1 MIYFLTLFSTQK
13 HFLCYT
19 RILEFKFKKE
29 CNIMGKQKTLYSGIL
44 LPILTSAILGVLFLA
59 LILKIEIPKTLIKDD
74 FRTLEKKVTI
84 LTDNVKTEK
93 ESFRILLS
101 YFQKDAAVIP
111 NELFNLWLSE
121 SIKTFNLTKMAI
133 LDKNHEIIFTSD
145 KTVDFSSKI
154 ERNIIQRASL
164 QPTIALTSNNG
175 QLVLIGTSYITI
187 NEDEEAILIV
197 ERELFNDTYLANI
210 SSTMDCVLNILIDDI
225 YSKSTMKQV
234 AVVGTSLKNNAA
246 YNDIANS
253 VYINNKMYERQV
265 VIQGV
270 KYIALYF
277 RLMTDNPDDRIL
289 LFLGNPVGNI
299 NKVAMEILGTGMP
312 INVFML
318 ILIAICSIWGISHSV
333 MKRLKTAKTAFSKFN
348 DNSSSEIDLT
358 YRIPILIHDELGFI
372 FEETNKFVNS
382 QNLLLIEID
391 KAEAALK
398 EIGESLASNSV
409 QSASAVAQIV
419 SHIHDVKNSVTE
431 QHEALTKIN
440 RILKINSEGV
450 NNLDQLI
457 ENQSTGIVE
466 SSASIEEMIGNIN
479 SVSNSI
485 SKMAEEY
492 HQLINITKEGKKNQD
507 EVTLQVNNMAQQ
519 SLHLAEAND
528 VISQIANQTNLLA
541 MNAAIEASHA
551 GEAGKGFS
559 VVADEIRKLAEN
571 SAMQS
576 KAIKAELESI
586 TKIIQNVVKTSA
598 LSAQGVEQI
607 SEKVTST
614 ERLVHEINN
623 AMEEQKDASQ
633 QILIALRDMNDATS
647 QVQTTSKQMA
657 NNFKMMEDASENLDN
672 ATNIVKSRMDEMT
685 VGAGEIE
692 ISSQNVSDM
701 ASKTR
706 ENISTMEDLLNKFKL
721 N

>member
-1 MIYFLTLFSTQK
+1 M
-13 HFLCYT
+13 
-19 RILEFKFKKE
+19 E
-29 CNIMGKQKTLYSGIL
+29 KQKTLYSGIL
-44 LPILTSAILGVLFLA
+44 VPILTSAILGILLLA
-59 LILKIEIPKTLIKDD
+59 AILKVEIPKTLIKDD
-74 FRTLEKKVTI
+74 FKTLEKKVKI
-84 LTDNVKTEK
+84 LTDNVQTEK
-93 ESFRILLS
+93 ESFKTLLS
-101 YFQKDAAVIP
+101 YLQKDATVIP
-111 NELFNLWLSE
+111 NELLNLWLSE
-121 SIKTFNLTKMAI
+121 SIKTFNLTKIAI
-133 LDKNHEIIFTSD
+133 LNTNSEIIFTSD
-145 KTVDFSSKI
+145 KTINFSSKI
-154 ERNIIQRASL
+154 EKNIIQRASE
-164 QPTIALTSNNG
+164 QPTIALTSNNN
-175 QLVLIGTSYITI
+175 QLVLIGSGYITI
-187 NEDEEAILIV
+187 NEDEKAILVV
-197 ERELFNDTYLANI
+197 ERELFNDTYLKNI
-210 SSTMDCVLNILIDDI
+210 SDTMDCVLNILIDDV

-234 AVVGTSLKNNAA
+234 SVVGTSLKNNAA
-246 YNDIANS
+246 YNDISNS

-277 RLMTDNPDDRIL
+277 RLVTDNPDDRIL
-289 LFLGNPVGNI
+289 LFLGNPIGEI
-299 NKVAMEILGTGMP
+299 DKVTKRILGVGMP
-312 INVFML
+312 INALML

-333 MKRLKTAKTAFSKFN
+333 MRRLKTAKEAFSKFN
-348 DNSSSEIDLT
+348 SNNADNTIDLT
-358 YRIPILIHDELGFI
+358 YRIPIIRNDELGFI
-372 FEETNKFVNS
+372 FNETNKFVNS
-382 QNLLLIEID
+382 QNLLLVEID
-391 KAEAALK
+391 KAETALK
-398 EIGESLASNSV
+398 EVGETLAANSV
-409 QSASAVAQIV
+409 QSASAVAEIV
-419 SHIHDVKNSVTE
+419 SHIHSVKDSVAE
-431 QHEALTKIN
+431 QNTALTKIN
-440 RILKINSEGV
+440 KILRINSEGV
-450 NNLDQLI
+450 SNLDQLI
-457 ENQSTGIVE
+457 ENQSAGIVE

-485 SKMAEEY
+485 NKMAEEY
-492 HQLINITKEGKKNQD
+492 HQLINITREGKKNQD

-576 KAIKAELESI
+576 KAIKGELEDI
-586 TKIIQNVVKTSA
+586 TKIIQNVVKTST

-657 NNFKMMEDASENLDN
+657 NNFKMMEDASSNLDN
-672 ATNIVKSRMDEMT
+672 ATNTVKSRMDEMT

-692 ISSQNVSDM
+692 ISSQNVSEM
-701 ASKTR
+701 ASKTS
-706 ENISTMEDLLNKFKL
+706 ENINILEDLLNKFKL

>member
-1 MIYFLTLFSTQK
+1 M
-13 HFLCYT
+13 
-19 RILEFKFKKE
+19 E
-29 CNIMGKQKTLYSGIL
+29 KQKTLYSGIL
-44 LPILTSAILGVLFLA
+44 VPILTSAILGILLLA
-59 LILKIEIPKTLIKDD
+59 AILKVEIPKTLIKDD
-74 FRTLEKKVTI
+74 FKTLEKKVKI
-84 LTDNVKTEK
+84 LTDNVQTEK
-93 ESFRILLS
+93 ESFKTLLS
-101 YFQKDAAVIP
+101 YLQKDATVIP
-111 NELFNLWLSE
+111 NELLNLWLSE
-121 SIKTFNLTKMAI
+121 SIKTFNLTKIAI
-133 LDKNHEIIFTSD
+133 LNTNSEIIFTSD
-145 KTVDFSSKI
+145 KTINFSSKI
-154 ERNIIQRASL
+154 EKNIIQRASE
-164 QPTIALTSNNG
+164 QPTIALTSNNN
-175 QLVLIGTSYITI
+175 QLVLIGSGYITI
-187 NEDEEAILIV
+187 NEDEKAILVV
-197 ERELFNDTYLANI
+197 ERELFNDTYLTNI
-210 SSTMDCVLNILIDDI
+210 SNTMDCVLNILIDDV

-234 AVVGTSLKNNAA
+234 SVVGTSLKNNAA
-246 YNDIANS
+246 YNNISNS

-277 RLMTDNPDDRIL
+277 RLVTDNPDDRIL
-289 LFLGNPVGNI
+289 LFLGNPVGSI
-299 NKVAMEILGTGMP
+299 DEVAANILGTGMP
-312 INVFML
+312 INVLML
-318 ILIAICSIWGISHSV
+318 ILITICSIWGISHSV
-333 MKRLKTAKTAFSKFN
+333 MKRLKTAKEAFSKFN
-348 DNSSSEIDLT
+348 SNNADNTIDLT
-358 YRIPILIHDELGFI
+358 YRIPIIRNDELGFI
-372 FEETNKFVNS
+372 FNETNKFVNS

-391 KAEAALK
+391 KAETALK
-398 EIGESLASNSV
+398 EVGETLAANSI
-409 QSASAVAQIV
+409 QSASAVAEIV
-419 SHIHDVKNSVTE
+419 SHIHSVKDSVAE
-431 QHEALTKIN
+431 QNTALTKIN
-440 RILKINSEGV
+440 KILKINSEGV
-450 NNLDQLI
+450 SNLDQLI
-457 ENQSTGIVE
+457 ENQSAGIVE

-485 SKMAEEY
+485 NKMAEEY
-492 HQLINITKEGKKNQD
+492 HQLINITREGKKNQD

-576 KAIKAELESI
+576 KAIKGELEDI
-586 TKIIQNVVKTSA
+586 TKIIQNVVKTST

-657 NNFKMMEDASENLDN
+657 NNFKMMEDASSNLDN
-672 ATNIVKSRMDEMT
+672 ATNTVKSRMDEMT

-692 ISSQNVSDM
+692 ISSQNVSEM
-701 ASKTR
+701 ASKTS
-706 ENISTMEDLLNKFKL
+706 ENINILEDLLNKFKL

>member
-1 MIYFLTLFSTQK
+1 M
-13 HFLCYT
+13 
-19 RILEFKFKKE
+19 E
-29 CNIMGKQKTLYSGIL
+29 KQKTLYSGIL
-44 LPILTSAILGVLFLA
+44 VPILTSAILGILLLA
-59 LILKIEIPKTLIKDD
+59 AILKVEIPKTLIKDD
-74 FRTLEKKVTI
+74 FKTLEKKVKI
-84 LTDNVKTEK
+84 LTDNVQTEK
-93 ESFRILLS
+93 ESFKTLLS
-101 YFQKDAAVIP
+101 YLQKDATVIP
-111 NELFNLWLSE
+111 NELLNLWLSE
-121 SIKTFNLTKMAI
+121 SIKTFNLTKIAI
-133 LDKNHEIIFTSD
+133 LNTNSEIIFTSD
-145 KTVDFSSKI
+145 KTINFSSKI
-154 ERNIIQRASL
+154 EKNIIQRASE
-164 QPTIALTSNNG
+164 QPTIALTSNNN
-175 QLVLIGTSYITI
+175 QLVLIGSGYVTI
-187 NEDEEAILIV
+187 NEDEKAILVV
-197 ERELFNDTYLANI
+197 ERELFNDTYLTNI
-210 SSTMDCVLNILIDDI
+210 SNTMDCVLNILIDDV

-234 AVVGTSLKNNAA
+234 SVVGTSLKNNAA
-246 YNDIANS
+246 YNDISNS

-277 RLMTDNPDDRIL
+277 RLVTDNPDDRIL
-289 LFLGNPVGNI
+289 LFLGNPVGSI
-299 NKVAMEILGTGMP
+299 DEVAANILGTGMP
-312 INVFML
+312 INVLML
-318 ILIAICSIWGISHSV
+318 ILITICSIWGISHSV
-333 MKRLKTAKTAFSKFN
+333 MKRLKTAKEAFSKFN
-348 DNSSSEIDLT
+348 SNNADNTIDLT
-358 YRIPILIHDELGFI
+358 YRIPIIRNDELGFI
-372 FEETNKFVNS
+372 FNETNKFVNS
-382 QNLLLIEID
+382 QNLLLVEID
-391 KAEAALK
+391 KAETALK
-398 EIGESLASNSV
+398 EVGETLAANSI
-409 QSASAVAQIV
+409 QSASAVAEIV
-419 SHIHDVKNSVTE
+419 SHIHSVKDSVAE
-431 QHEALTKIN
+431 QNTALTKIN
-440 RILKINSEGV
+440 KILKINSEGV
-450 NNLDQLI
+450 SNLDQLI
-457 ENQSTGIVE
+457 ENQSAGIVE

-485 SKMAEEY
+485 NKMAEEY
-492 HQLINITKEGKKNQD
+492 HQLINITREGKKNQD

-576 KAIKAELESI
+576 KAIKGELEDI
-586 TKIIQNVVKTSA
+586 TKIIQNVVKTST

-657 NNFKMMEDASENLDN
+657 NNFKMMEDASSNLDN
-672 ATNIVKSRMDEMT
+672 ATNTVKSRMDEMT

-692 ISSQNVSDM
+692 ISSQNVSEM
-701 ASKTR
+701 ASKTS
-706 ENISTMEDLLNKFKL
+706 ENINILEDLLNKFKL

>member
-1 MIYFLTLFSTQK
+1 M
-13 HFLCYT
+13 
-19 RILEFKFKKE
+19 E
-29 CNIMGKQKTLYSGIL
+29 KQKTLYSGIL
-44 LPILTSAILGVLFLA
+44 VPILTSAILGILLLA
-59 LILKIEIPKTLIKDD
+59 AILKVEIPKTLIKDD
-74 FRTLEKKVTI
+74 FKTLEKKVKI
-84 LTDNVKTEK
+84 LTDNVQTEK
-93 ESFRILLS
+93 ESFKTLLS
-101 YFQKDAAVIP
+101 YLQKDAAVIP
-111 NELFNLWLSE
+111 NELLNLWLSE
-121 SIKTFNLTKMAI
+121 SIKTFNLTKIAI
-133 LDKNHEIIFTSD
+133 LNTNSEIIFTSD
-145 KTVDFSSKI
+145 KTINFSSKI
-154 ERNIIQRASL
+154 EKNIIQRASE
-164 QPTIALTSNNG
+164 QPTIALTSNNN
-175 QLVLIGTSYITI
+175 QLVLIGSGYITI
-187 NEDEEAILIV
+187 NEDEKAILVV
-197 ERELFNDTYLANI
+197 ERELFNDTYLKNI
-210 SSTMDCVLNILIDDI
+210 SDTMDCVLNILIDDV

-234 AVVGTSLKNNAA
+234 SVVGTSLKNNAA
-246 YNDIANS
+246 YNDISNS

-277 RLMTDNPDDRIL
+277 RLVTDNPDDRIL
-289 LFLGNPVGNI
+289 LFLGNPIGEI
-299 NKVAMEILGTGMP
+299 DKVTKRILGVGMP
-312 INVFML
+312 INALML

-333 MKRLKTAKTAFSKFN
+333 MRRLKTAKEAFSKFN
-348 DNSSSEIDLT
+348 SNNADNTIDLT
-358 YRIPILIHDELGFI
+358 YRIPIIRNDELGFI
-372 FEETNKFVNS
+372 FNETNKFVNS
-382 QNLLLIEID
+382 QNLLLVEID
-391 KAEAALK
+391 KAETALK
-398 EIGESLASNSV
+398 EVGETLAANSV
-409 QSASAVAQIV
+409 QSASAVAEIV
-419 SHIHDVKNSVTE
+419 SHIHSVKDSVAE
-431 QHEALTKIN
+431 QNTALTKIN
-440 RILKINSEGV
+440 KILKINSEGV
-450 NNLDQLI
+450 SNLDQLI
-457 ENQSTGIVE
+457 ENQSAGIVE

-492 HQLINITKEGKKNQD
+492 HQLINITREGKKNQD

-576 KAIKAELESI
+576 KAIKGELEDI
-586 TKIIQNVVKTSA
+586 TKIIQNVVKTST

-657 NNFKMMEDASENLDN
+657 NNFKMMEDASSNLDN
-672 ATNIVKSRMDEMT
+672 ATNTVKSRMDEMT

-692 ISSQNVSDM
+692 ISSQNVSEM
-701 ASKTR
+701 ASKTS
-706 ENISTMEDLLNKFKL
+706 ENINILEDLLNKFKL

>member
-1 MIYFLTLFSTQK
+1 M
-13 HFLCYT
+13 
-19 RILEFKFKKE
+19 E
-29 CNIMGKQKTLYSGIL
+29 KQKTLYSGIL
-44 LPILTSAILGVLFLA
+44 VPILTSAILGILLLA
-59 LILKIEIPKTLIKDD
+59 AILKVEIPKTLIKDD
-74 FRTLEKKVTI
+74 FKTLEKKVKI
-84 LTDNVKTEK
+84 LTDNVQTEK
-93 ESFRILLS
+93 ESFKTLLS
-101 YFQKDAAVIP
+101 YLQKDATVIP
-111 NELFNLWLSE
+111 NELLNLWLSE
-121 SIKTFNLTKMAI
+121 SIKTFNLTKIAI
-133 LDKNHEIIFTSD
+133 LNTNSEIIFTSD
-145 KTVDFSSKI
+145 KTINFSSKI
-154 ERNIIQRASL
+154 EKNIIQRASE
-164 QPTIALTSNNG
+164 QPTIALTSNNN
-175 QLVLIGTSYITI
+175 QLVLIGSGYITI
-187 NEDEEAILIV
+187 NEDEKAILVV
-197 ERELFNDTYLANI
+197 ERELFNDTYLKNI
-210 SSTMDCVLNILIDDI
+210 SDTMDCVLNILIDDV

-234 AVVGTSLKNNAA
+234 SVVGTSLKNNAA
-246 YNDIANS
+246 YNDISNS

-277 RLMTDNPDDRIL
+277 RLVTDNPDDRIL
-289 LFLGNPVGNI
+289 LFLGNPVGSI
-299 NKVAMEILGTGMP
+299 DEVAANILGTGMP
-312 INVFML
+312 INVLML
-318 ILIAICSIWGISHSV
+318 ILITICSIWGISHSV
-333 MKRLKTAKTAFSKFN
+333 MKRLKNAKEAFSKFN
-348 DNSSSEIDLT
+348 SNTADSTIDLT
-358 YRIPILIHDELGFI
+358 YRIPNIRNDELGFI
-372 FEETNKFVNS
+372 FNETNKFVNS
-382 QNLLLIEID
+382 QNLLLLEID
-391 KAEAALK
+391 KAETALK
-398 EIGESLASNSV
+398 EVGETLAANSI
-409 QSASAVAQIV
+409 QSASAVAEIV
-419 SHIHDVKNSVTE
+419 SHIHSVKDSVAE
-431 QHEALTKIN
+431 QNTALTKIN
-440 RILKINSEGV
+440 KILKINSEGV
-450 NNLDQLI
+450 SNLDQLI
-457 ENQSTGIVE
+457 ENQSAGIVE

-485 SKMAEEY
+485 NKMAEEY
-492 HQLINITKEGKKNQD
+492 HQLINITREGKKNQD

-576 KAIKAELESI
+576 KAIKGELEDI
-586 TKIIQNVVKTSA
+586 TKIIQNVVKTST

-657 NNFKMMEDASENLDN
+657 NNFKMMEDASSNLDN
-672 ATNIVKSRMDEMT
+672 ATNTVKSRMDEMT

-692 ISSQNVSDM
+692 ISSQNVSEM
-701 ASKTR
+701 ASKTS
-706 ENISTMEDLLNKFKL
+706 ENINILEDLLNKFKL

>member
-1 MIYFLTLFSTQK
+1 M
-13 HFLCYT
+13 
-19 RILEFKFKKE
+19 E
-29 CNIMGKQKTLYSGIL
+29 KQKTLYSGIL
-44 LPILTSAILGVLFLA
+44 VPILTSAILGILLLA
-59 LILKIEIPKTLIKDD
+59 AILKVEIPKTLIKDD
-74 FRTLEKKVTI
+74 FKTLEKKVKI
-84 LTDNVKTEK
+84 LTDNVQTEK
-93 ESFRILLS
+93 ESFKTLLS
-101 YFQKDAAVIP
+101 YLQKDAAVIP
-111 NELFNLWLSE
+111 NELLNLWLSE
-121 SIKTFNLTKMAI
+121 SIKTFNLTKIAI
-133 LDKNHEIIFTSD
+133 LNTNSEIIFTSD
-145 KTVDFSSKI
+145 KTINFSSKI
-154 ERNIIQRASL
+154 EKNIIQRASE
-164 QPTIALTSNNG
+164 QPTIALTSNNN
-175 QLVLIGTSYITI
+175 QLVLIGSGYVTI
-187 NEDEEAILIV
+187 NEDEKAILVV
-197 ERELFNDTYLANI
+197 ERELFNDTYLTNI
-210 SSTMDCVLNILIDDI
+210 SNTMDCVLNILIDDV

-234 AVVGTSLKNNAA
+234 SVVGTSLKNNAA
-246 YNDIANS
+246 YNDISNS

-277 RLMTDNPDDRIL
+277 RLVTDNPDDRIL
-289 LFLGNPVGNI
+289 LFLGNPVGSI
-299 NKVAMEILGTGMP
+299 DEVAANILGTGMP
-312 INVFML
+312 INVLML
-318 ILIAICSIWGISHSV
+318 ILITICSIWGISHSV
-333 MKRLKTAKTAFSKFN
+333 MKRLKTAKEAFSKFN
-348 DNSSSEIDLT
+348 SNNADNTIDLT
-358 YRIPILIHDELGFI
+358 YRIPIIHNDELGFI
-372 FEETNKFVNS
+372 FNETNKFVNS

-391 KAEAALK
+391 KAETALK
-398 EIGESLASNSV
+398 EVGETLAANSI
-409 QSASAVAQIV
+409 QSASAVAEIV
-419 SHIHDVKNSVTE
+419 SHIHSVKDSVAE
-431 QHEALTKIN
+431 QNTALTKIN
-440 RILKINSEGV
+440 KILKINSEGV
-450 NNLDQLI
+450 SNLDQLI
-457 ENQSTGIVE
+457 ENQSAGIVE

-485 SKMAEEY
+485 NKMAEEY
-492 HQLINITKEGKKNQD
+492 HQLINITREGKKNQD

-576 KAIKAELESI
+576 KAIKGELEDI
-586 TKIIQNVVKTSA
+586 TKIIQNVVKTST

-657 NNFKMMEDASENLDN
+657 NNFKMMEDASSNLDN
-672 ATNIVKSRMDEMT
+672 ATNTVKSRMDEMT

-692 ISSQNVSDM
+692 ISSQNVSEM
-701 ASKTR
+701 ASKTS
-706 ENISTMEDLLNKFKL
+706 ENINILEDLLNKFKL

>member
-1 MIYFLTLFSTQK
+1 M
-13 HFLCYT
+13 
-19 RILEFKFKKE
+19 E
-29 CNIMGKQKTLYSGIL
+29 KQKTLYSGIL
-44 LPILTSAILGVLFLA
+44 VPILTSAILGILLLA
-59 LILKIEIPKTLIKDD
+59 AILKVEIPKTLIKDD
-74 FRTLEKKVTI
+74 FKTLEKKVKI
-84 LTDNVKTEK
+84 LTDNVQTEK
-93 ESFRILLS
+93 ESFKTLLG
-101 YFQKDAAVIP
+101 YLQKDAAVIP
-111 NELFNLWLSE
+111 NELLNLWLSE
-121 SIKTFNLTKMAI
+121 SIKTFNLTKIAI
-133 LDKNHEIIFTSD
+133 LNTNGEIIFTSD
-145 KTVDFSSKI
+145 KTINFSSKI
-154 ERNIIQRASL
+154 EKNIIQRASE
-164 QPTIALTSNNG
+164 QPTIALTSNNN
-175 QLVLIGTSYITI
+175 QLVLIGSGYVTI
-187 NEDEEAILIV
+187 NEDEKAILVV

-210 SSTMDCVLNILIDDI
+210 SNTMDCVLNILIDDV

-246 YNDIANS
+246 YNDISNS

-289 LFLGNPVGNI
+289 LFLGNPVGEI
-299 NKVAMEILGTGMP
+299 NKVATEILGTGMP

-318 ILIAICSIWGISHSV
+318 LLITICSIWGISNNV
-333 MKRLKTAKTAFSKFN
+333 MKRLKNAQEAFSKFN
-348 DNSSSEIDLT
+348 SNNANNTIDLT
-358 YRIPILIHDELGFI
+358 YRIPIIRNDELGFI
-372 FEETNKFVNS
+372 FNEANRFVNS

-391 KAEAALK
+391 KAETALK
-398 EIGESLASNSV
+398 EVGETLAANSV
-409 QSASAVAQIV
+409 QSASAVAEIV
-419 SHIHDVKNSVTE
+419 SHIHSVKDSVAE
-431 QHEALTKIN
+431 QNAALTKIN
-440 RILKINSEGV
+440 KILRINSEGV

-457 ENQSTGIVE
+457 ENQSAGIVE

-485 SKMAEEY
+485 NKMAEEY
-492 HQLINITKEGKKNQD
+492 HQLINITREGKKNQD

-576 KAIKAELESI
+576 KAIKGELESI
-586 TKIIQNVVKTSA
+586 TKIIQNVVKTST

-657 NNFKMMEDASENLDN
+657 NNFKMMEDASSNLDN
-672 ATNIVKSRMDEMT
+672 ATNTVKSRMDEMT

-692 ISSQNVSDM
+692 ISSQNVSEM
-701 ASKTR
+701 ASKTS
-706 ENISTMEDLLNKFKL
+706 ENINILEDLLNKFKL

>member
-1 MIYFLTLFSTQK
+1 M
-13 HFLCYT
+13 
-19 RILEFKFKKE
+19 E
-29 CNIMGKQKTLYSGIL
+29 KQKTLYSGIL
-44 LPILTSAILGVLFLA
+44 VPILTSAILGILLLA
-59 LILKIEIPKTLIKDD
+59 AILKVEIPKTLIKDD
-74 FRTLEKKVTI
+74 FKTLEKKVKI
-84 LTDNVKTEK
+84 LTDNVQTEK
-93 ESFRILLS
+93 ESFKTLLS
-101 YFQKDAAVIP
+101 YLQKDAAVIP
-111 NELFNLWLSE
+111 NELLNLWLSE
-121 SIKTFNLTKMAI
+121 SIKTFNLTKIAI
-133 LDKNHEIIFTSD
+133 LNTNSEIIFTSD
-145 KTVDFSSKI
+145 KTVNFSSKI
-154 ERNIIQRASL
+154 EKNIIQRASE
-164 QPTIALTSNNG
+164 QPTIALTSNNN
-175 QLVLIGTSYITI
+175 QLVLIGSGYVTI
-187 NEDEEAILIV
+187 NEDEKAILVV
-197 ERELFNDTYLANI
+197 ERELFNDTYLTNI
-210 SSTMDCVLNILIDDI
+210 SNTMDCVLNILIDDV

-234 AVVGTSLKNNAA
+234 SVVGTSLKNNAA
-246 YNDIANS
+246 YNDISNS

-277 RLMTDNPDDRIL
+277 RLVTDNPDDRIL
-289 LFLGNPVGNI
+289 LFLGNPIGSI
-299 NKVAMEILGTGMP
+299 DKVAANILGTGMP
-312 INVFML
+312 INVLML
-318 ILIAICSIWGISHSV
+318 ILITICSIWGISHSV
-333 MKRLKTAKTAFSKFN
+333 MKRLKTAKEAFSKFN
-348 DNSSSEIDLT
+348 SNNADNTIDLT
-358 YRIPILIHDELGFI
+358 YRIPNIRNDELGFI
-372 FEETNKFVNS
+372 FNETNKFVNS
-382 QNLLLIEID
+382 QNLLLVEID
-391 KAEAALK
+391 KAETALK
-398 EIGESLASNSV
+398 EVGETLAANSI
-409 QSASAVAQIV
+409 QSASAVAEIV
-419 SHIHDVKNSVTE
+419 SHIHSVKDSVAE
-431 QHEALTKIN
+431 QNTALTKIN
-440 RILKINSEGV
+440 KILKINSEGV
-450 NNLDQLI
+450 SNLDQLI
-457 ENQSTGIVE
+457 ENQSAGIVE

-492 HQLINITKEGKKNQD
+492 HQLINITREGKKNQD

-576 KAIKAELESI
+576 KAIKGELEDI
-586 TKIIQNVVKTSA
+586 TKIIQNVVKTST

-657 NNFKMMEDASENLDN
+657 NNFKMMEDASSNLDN
-672 ATNIVKSRMDEMT
+672 ATNTVKSRMDEMT

-692 ISSQNVSDM
+692 ISSQNVSEM
-701 ASKTR
+701 ASKTS
-706 ENISTMEDLLNKFKL
+706 ENINILEDLLNKFKL

>member
-1 MIYFLTLFSTQK
+1 
-13 HFLCYT
+13 
-19 RILEFKFKKE
+19 
-29 CNIMGKQKTLYSGIL
+29 
-44 LPILTSAILGVLFLA
+44 
-59 LILKIEIPKTLIKDD
+59 
-74 FRTLEKKVTI
+74 
-84 LTDNVKTEK
+84 
-93 ESFRILLS
+93 
-101 YFQKDAAVIP
+101 
-111 NELFNLWLSE
+111 
-121 SIKTFNLTKMAI
+121 
-133 LDKNHEIIFTSD
+133 
-145 KTVDFSSKI
+145 
-154 ERNIIQRASL
+154 
-164 QPTIALTSNNG
+164 
-175 QLVLIGTSYITI
+175 
-187 NEDEEAILIV
+187 
-197 ERELFNDTYLANI
+197 
-210 SSTMDCVLNILIDDI
+210 MDCVLNILIDDV

-246 YNDIANS
+246 YNDISNS

-289 LFLGNPVGNI
+289 LFLGNPVGEI
-299 NKVAMEILGTGMP
+299 NKVATEILGTGMP

-318 ILIAICSIWGISHSV
+318 LLITICSIWGISNNV
-333 MKRLKTAKTAFSKFN
+333 MKRLKNAQEAFSKFN
-348 DNSSSEIDLT
+348 SNNANNTIDLT
-358 YRIPILIHDELGFI
+358 YRIPIIRNDELGFI
-372 FEETNKFVNS
+372 FNEANRFVNS

-391 KAEAALK
+391 KAETALK
-398 EIGESLASNSV
+398 EVGETLAANSV
-409 QSASAVAQIV
+409 QSASAVAEIV
-419 SHIHDVKNSVTE
+419 SHIHSVKDSVAE
-431 QHEALTKIN
+431 QNAALTKIN
-440 RILKINSEGV
+440 KILRINSEGV

-457 ENQSTGIVE
+457 ENQSAGIVE

-485 SKMAEEY
+485 NKMAEEY
-492 HQLINITKEGKKNQD
+492 HQLINITREGKKNQD

-576 KAIKAELESI
+576 KAIKGELESI
-586 TKIIQNVVKTSA
+586 TKIIQNVVKTST

-657 NNFKMMEDASENLDN
+657 NNFKMMEDASSNLDN
-672 ATNIVKSRMDEMT
+672 ATNTVKSRMDEMT

-692 ISSQNVSDM
+692 ISSQNVSEM
-701 ASKTR
+701 ASKTS
-706 ENISTMEDLLNKFKL
+706 ENINILEDLLNKFKL

>member
-1 MIYFLTLFSTQK
+1 M
-13 HFLCYT
+13 
-19 RILEFKFKKE
+19 E
-29 CNIMGKQKTLYSGIL
+29 KQKTLYSGIL
-44 LPILTSAILGVLFLA
+44 VPILTSAILGILLLA
-59 LILKIEIPKTLIKDD
+59 AILKVEIPKTLIKDD
-74 FRTLEKKVTI
+74 FKTLEKKVKI
-84 LTDNVKTEK
+84 LTDNVQTEK
-93 ESFRILLS
+93 ESFKTLLS
-101 YFQKDAAVIP
+101 YLQKDAAVIP
-111 NELFNLWLSE
+111 NELLNLWLSE
-121 SIKTFNLTKMAI
+121 SIKTFNLTKIAI
-133 LDKNHEIIFTSD
+133 LNTNSEIIFTSD
-145 KTVDFSSKI
+145 KTINFSSKI
-154 ERNIIQRASL
+154 EKNIIQRASE
-164 QPTIALTSNNG
+164 QPTIALTSNNN
-175 QLVLIGTSYITI
+175 QLVLIGSGYITI
-187 NEDEEAILIV
+187 NEDEKAILVV
-197 ERELFNDTYLANI
+197 ERELFNDTYLKNI
-210 SSTMDCVLNILIDDI
+210 SDTMDCVLNILIDDV

-234 AVVGTSLKNNAA
+234 SVVGTSLKNNAA
-246 YNDIANS
+246 YNDISNS

-277 RLMTDNPDDRIL
+277 RLVTDNPDDRIL
-289 LFLGNPVGNI
+289 LFLGNPIGEI
-299 NKVAMEILGTGMP
+299 DKVTKRILGVGMP
-312 INVFML
+312 INALML

-333 MKRLKTAKTAFSKFN
+333 MRRLKTAKEAFSKFN
-348 DNSSSEIDLT
+348 SNNADNTIDLT
-358 YRIPILIHDELGFI
+358 YRIPIIRNDELGFI
-372 FEETNKFVNS
+372 FNETNKFVNS
-382 QNLLLIEID
+382 QNLLLVEID
-391 KAEAALK
+391 KAETALK
-398 EIGESLASNSV
+398 EVGETLAANSV
-409 QSASAVAQIV
+409 QSASAVAEIV
-419 SHIHDVKNSVTE
+419 SHIHSVKDSVAE
-431 QHEALTKIN
+431 QNTALTKIN
-440 RILKINSEGV
+440 KILRINSEGV
-450 NNLDQLI
+450 SNLDQLI
-457 ENQSTGIVE
+457 ENQSAGIVE

-485 SKMAEEY
+485 NKMAEEY
-492 HQLINITKEGKKNQD
+492 HQLINITREGKKNQD

-576 KAIKAELESI
+576 KAIKGELEDI
-586 TKIIQNVVKTSA
+586 TKIIQNVVKTST

-657 NNFKMMEDASENLDN
+657 NNFKMMEDASSNLDN
-672 ATNIVKSRMDEMT
+672 ATNTVKSRMDEMT

-692 ISSQNVSDM
+692 ISSQNVSEM
-701 ASKTR
+701 ASKTS
-706 ENISTMEDLLNKFKL
+706 ENINILEDLLNKFKL

>member
-1 MIYFLTLFSTQK
+1 M
-13 HFLCYT
+13 
-19 RILEFKFKKE
+19 E
-29 CNIMGKQKTLYSGIL
+29 KQKTLYSGIL
-44 LPILTSAILGVLFLA
+44 VPILTSAILGILLLA
-59 LILKIEIPKTLIKDD
+59 AILKVEIPKTLIKDD
-74 FRTLEKKVTI
+74 FKTLEKKVKI
-84 LTDNVKTEK
+84 LTDNVQTEK
-93 ESFRILLS
+93 ESFKTLLS
-101 YFQKDAAVIP
+101 YLQKDATVIP
-111 NELFNLWLSE
+111 NELLNLWLSE
-121 SIKTFNLTKMAI
+121 SIKTFNLTKIAI
-133 LDKNHEIIFTSD
+133 LNTNSEIIFTSD
-145 KTVDFSSKI
+145 KTINFSSKI
-154 ERNIIQRASL
+154 EKNIIQRASE
-164 QPTIALTSNNG
+164 QPTIALTSNNN
-175 QLVLIGTSYITI
+175 QLVLIGSGYITI
-187 NEDEEAILIV
+187 NEDEKAILVV
-197 ERELFNDTYLANI
+197 ERELFNDTYLTNI
-210 SSTMDCVLNILIDDI
+210 SNTMDCVLNILIDDV

-234 AVVGTSLKNNAA
+234 SVVGTSLKNNAA
-246 YNDIANS
+246 YNDISNS

-277 RLMTDNPDDRIL
+277 RLVTDNPDDRIL
-289 LFLGNPVGNI
+289 LFLGNPVGSI
-299 NKVAMEILGTGMP
+299 DEVAANILGTGMP
-312 INVFML
+312 INVLML
-318 ILIAICSIWGISHSV
+318 ILITICSIWGISHSV
-333 MKRLKTAKTAFSKFN
+333 MKRLKTAKEAFSKFN
-348 DNSSSEIDLT
+348 SNNADNTIDLT
-358 YRIPILIHDELGFI
+358 YRIPIIRNDELGFI
-372 FEETNKFVNS
+372 FNETNKFVNS
-382 QNLLLIEID
+382 QNLLLVEID
-391 KAEAALK
+391 KAETALK
-398 EIGESLASNSV
+398 EVGETLAANSI
-409 QSASAVAQIV
+409 QSASAVAEIV
-419 SHIHDVKNSVTE
+419 SHIHSVKDSVAE
-431 QHEALTKIN
+431 QNTALTKIN
-440 RILKINSEGV
+440 KILKINSEGV
-450 NNLDQLI
+450 SNLDQLI
-457 ENQSTGIVE
+457 ENQSAGIVE

-485 SKMAEEY
+485 NKMAEEY
-492 HQLINITKEGKKNQD
+492 HQLINITREGKKNQD

-576 KAIKAELESI
+576 KAIKGELEDI
-586 TKIIQNVVKTSA
+586 TKIIQNVVKTST

-657 NNFKMMEDASENLDN
+657 NNFKMMEDASSNLDN
-672 ATNIVKSRMDEMT
+672 ATNTVKSRMDEMT

-692 ISSQNVSDM
+692 ISSQNVSEM
-701 ASKTR
+701 ASKTS
-706 ENISTMEDLLNKFKL
+706 ENINILEDLLNKFKL

>member
-1 MIYFLTLFSTQK
+1 M
-13 HFLCYT
+13 
-19 RILEFKFKKE
+19 E
-29 CNIMGKQKTLYSGIL
+29 KQKTLYSGIL
-44 LPILTSAILGVLFLA
+44 VPILTSAILGILLLA
-59 LILKIEIPKTLIKDD
+59 AILKVEIPKTLIKDD
-74 FRTLEKKVTI
+74 FKTLEKKVKI
-84 LTDNVKTEK
+84 LTDNVQTEK
-93 ESFRILLS
+93 ESFKTLLS
-101 YFQKDAAVIP
+101 YLQKDATVIP
-111 NELFNLWLSE
+111 NELLNLWLSE
-121 SIKTFNLTKMAI
+121 SIKTFNLTKIAI
-133 LDKNHEIIFTSD
+133 LNTNSEIIFTSD
-145 KTVDFSSKI
+145 KTINFSSKI
-154 ERNIIQRASL
+154 EKNIIQRASE
-164 QPTIALTSNNG
+164 QPTIALTSNNN
-175 QLVLIGTSYITI
+175 QLVLIGSGYITI
-187 NEDEEAILIV
+187 NEDEKAILVV
-197 ERELFNDTYLANI
+197 ERELFNDTYLKNI
-210 SSTMDCVLNILIDDI
+210 SDTMDCVLNILIDDV

-234 AVVGTSLKNNAA
+234 SVVGTSLKNNAA
-246 YNDIANS
+246 YNDISNS

-277 RLMTDNPDDRIL
+277 RLVTDNPDDRIL
-289 LFLGNPVGNI
+289 LFLGNPIGEI
-299 NKVAMEILGTGMP
+299 DKVTKRILGVGMP
-312 INVFML
+312 INALML

-333 MKRLKTAKTAFSKFN
+333 MRRLKTAKEAFSKFN
-348 DNSSSEIDLT
+348 SNNADNTIDLT
-358 YRIPILIHDELGFI
+358 YRIPIIRNDELGFI
-372 FEETNKFVNS
+372 FNETNKFVNS
-382 QNLLLIEID
+382 QNLLLVEID
-391 KAEAALK
+391 KAETALK
-398 EIGESLASNSV
+398 EVGETLAANSI
-409 QSASAVAQIV
+409 QSASAVAEIV
-419 SHIHDVKNSVTE
+419 SHIHSVKDSVAE
-431 QHEALTKIN
+431 QNTALTKIN
-440 RILKINSEGV
+440 KILRINSEGV
-450 NNLDQLI
+450 SNLDQLI
-457 ENQSTGIVE
+457 ENQSAGIVE

-485 SKMAEEY
+485 NKMAEEY
-492 HQLINITKEGKKNQD
+492 HQLINITREGKKNQD

-576 KAIKAELESI
+576 KAIKGELEDI
-586 TKIIQNVVKTSA
+586 TKIIQNVVKTST

-657 NNFKMMEDASENLDN
+657 NNFKMMEDASSNLDN
-672 ATNIVKSRMDEMT
+672 ATNTVKSRMDEMT

-692 ISSQNVSDM
+692 ISSQNVSEM
-701 ASKTR
+701 ASKTS
-706 ENISTMEDLLNKFKL
+706 ENINILEDLLNKFKL

>member
-1 MIYFLTLFSTQK
+1 M
-13 HFLCYT
+13 
-19 RILEFKFKKE
+19 E
-29 CNIMGKQKTLYSGIL
+29 KQKTLYSGIL
-44 LPILTSAILGVLFLA
+44 VPILTSAILGILLLA
-59 LILKIEIPKTLIKDD
+59 AILKVEIPKTLIKDD
-74 FRTLEKKVTI
+74 FKTLEKKVKI
-84 LTDNVKTEK
+84 LTDNVQTEK
-93 ESFRILLS
+93 ESFKTLLG
-101 YFQKDAAVIP
+101 YLQKDAAVIP
-111 NELFNLWLSE
+111 NELLNLWLSE
-121 SIKTFNLTKMAI
+121 SIKTFNLTKIAI
-133 LDKNHEIIFTSD
+133 LNTNSEIIFTSD
-145 KTVDFSSKI
+145 KTINFSSKI
-154 ERNIIQRASL
+154 EKNIIQRASE
-164 QPTIALTSNNG
+164 QPTIALTSNNN
-175 QLVLIGTSYITI
+175 QLVLIGSGYVTI
-187 NEDEEAILIV
+187 NEDEKAILVV
-197 ERELFNDTYLANI
+197 ERELFNDTYLTNI
-210 SSTMDCVLNILIDDI
+210 SNTMDCVLNILIDDV

-234 AVVGTSLKNNAA
+234 SVVGTSLKNNAA
-246 YNDIANS
+246 YNDISNS

-277 RLMTDNPDDRIL
+277 RLVTDNPDDRIL
-289 LFLGNPVGNI
+289 LFLGNPIGSI
-299 NKVAMEILGTGMP
+299 DEVAANILGTGMP
-312 INVFML
+312 INVLML
-318 ILIAICSIWGISHSV
+318 ILITICSIWGISHSV
-333 MKRLKTAKTAFSKFN
+333 MKRLKTAKEAFSKFN
-348 DNSSSEIDLT
+348 SNNADNTIDLT
-358 YRIPILIHDELGFI
+358 YRIPIIRNDELGFI
-372 FEETNKFVNS
+372 FNETNKFVNS
-382 QNLLLIEID
+382 QNLLLVEID
-391 KAEAALK
+391 KAETALK
-398 EIGESLASNSV
+398 EVGETLAANSI
-409 QSASAVAQIV
+409 QSASAVAEIV
-419 SHIHDVKNSVTE
+419 SHIHSVKDSVAE
-431 QHEALTKIN
+431 QNTALTKIN
-440 RILKINSEGV
+440 KILKINSEGV
-450 NNLDQLI
+450 SNLDQLI
-457 ENQSTGIVE
+457 ENQSAGIVE

-485 SKMAEEY
+485 NKMAEEY
-492 HQLINITKEGKKNQD
+492 HQLINITREGKKNQD

-576 KAIKAELESI
+576 KAIKGELEDI
-586 TKIIQNVVKTSA
+586 TKIIQNVVKTST

-657 NNFKMMEDASENLDN
+657 NNFKMMEDASSNLDN
-672 ATNIVKSRMDEMT
+672 ATNTVKSRMDEMT

-692 ISSQNVSDM
+692 ISSQNVSEM
-701 ASKTR
+701 ASKTS
-706 ENISTMEDLLNKFKL
+706 ENINILEDLLNKFKL

>member
-1 MIYFLTLFSTQK
+1 M
-13 HFLCYT
+13 
-19 RILEFKFKKE
+19 E
-29 CNIMGKQKTLYSGIL
+29 KQKTLYSGIL
-44 LPILTSAILGVLFLA
+44 VPILTSAILGILLLA
-59 LILKIEIPKTLIKDD
+59 AILKVEIPKTLIKDD
-74 FRTLEKKVTI
+74 FKTLEKKVKI
-84 LTDNVKTEK
+84 LTDNVQTEK
-93 ESFRILLS
+93 ESFKTLLS
-101 YFQKDAAVIP
+101 YLQKDAAVIP
-111 NELFNLWLSE
+111 NELLNLWLSE
-121 SIKTFNLTKMAI
+121 SIKTFNLTKIAI
-133 LDKNHEIIFTSD
+133 LNTNSEIIFTSD
-145 KTVDFSSKI
+145 KTVNFSSKI
-154 ERNIIQRASL
+154 EKNIIQRASE
-164 QPTIALTSNNG
+164 QPTIALTSNNN
-175 QLVLIGTSYITI
+175 QLVLIGSGYITI
-187 NEDEEAILIV
+187 NEDEKAILVV

-210 SSTMDCVLNILIDDI
+210 SNTMDCVLNILIDDV

-246 YNDIANS
+246 YNDISNS

-289 LFLGNPVGNI
+289 LFLGNPVGEI
-299 NKVAMEILGTGMP
+299 NKVATEILGTGMP

-318 ILIAICSIWGISHSV
+318 LLITICSIWGISNNV
-333 MKRLKTAKTAFSKFN
+333 MKRLKNAQEAFSKFN
-348 DNSSSEIDLT
+348 SNNANNTIDLT
-358 YRIPILIHDELGFI
+358 YRIPIIRNDELGFI
-372 FEETNKFVNS
+372 FNEANRFVNS

-391 KAEAALK
+391 KAETALK
-398 EIGESLASNSV
+398 EVGETLAANSI
-409 QSASAVAQIV
+409 QSASAVAEIV
-419 SHIHDVKNSVTE
+419 SHIHSVKDSVAE
-431 QHEALTKIN
+431 QNTALTKIN
-440 RILKINSEGV
+440 KILKINSEGV
-450 NNLDQLI
+450 SNLDQLI
-457 ENQSTGIVE
+457 ENQSAGIVE

-485 SKMAEEY
+485 NKMAEEY
-492 HQLINITKEGKKNQD
+492 HQLINITREGKKNQD

-576 KAIKAELESI
+576 KAIKGELEDI
-586 TKIIQNVVKTSA
+586 TKIIQNVVKTST

-657 NNFKMMEDASENLDN
+657 NNFKMMEDASSNLDN
-672 ATNIVKSRMDEMT
+672 ATNTVKSRMDEIT

-692 ISSQNVSDM
+692 ISSQNVSEM
-701 ASKTR
+701 ASKTS
-706 ENISTMEDLLNKFKL
+706 ENINILEDLLNKFKL

>member
-1 MIYFLTLFSTQK
+1 M
-13 HFLCYT
+13 
-19 RILEFKFKKE
+19 E
-29 CNIMGKQKTLYSGIL
+29 KQKTLYSGIL
-44 LPILTSAILGVLFLA
+44 VPILTSAILGILLLA
-59 LILKIEIPKTLIKDD
+59 AILKVEIPKTLIKDD
-74 FRTLEKKVTI
+74 FKTLEKKVKI
-84 LTDNVKTEK
+84 LTDNVQTEK
-93 ESFRILLS
+93 ESFKTLLS
-101 YFQKDAAVIP
+101 YLQKDAAVIP
-111 NELFNLWLSE
+111 NELLNLWLSE
-121 SIKTFNLTKMAI
+121 SIKTFNLTKIAI
-133 LDKNHEIIFTSD
+133 LNTNSEIIFTSD
-145 KTVDFSSKI
+145 KTVNFSSKI
-154 ERNIIQRASL
+154 EKNIIQRASE
-164 QPTIALTSNNG
+164 QPTIALTSNNN
-175 QLVLIGTSYITI
+175 QLVLIGSGYITI
-187 NEDEEAILIV
+187 NEDEKAILVV
-197 ERELFNDTYLANI
+197 ERELFNDTYLTNI
-210 SSTMDCVLNILIDDI
+210 SNTMDCVLNILIDDV

-234 AVVGTSLKNNAA
+234 SVVGTSLKNNAA
-246 YNDIANS
+246 YNDISNS

-277 RLMTDNPDDRIL
+277 RLVTDNPDDRIL
-289 LFLGNPVGNI
+289 LFLGNPIGSI
-299 NKVAMEILGTGMP
+299 DKVAANILGTGMP
-312 INVFML
+312 INVLML
-318 ILIAICSIWGISHSV
+318 ILITICSIWGISHSV
-333 MKRLKTAKTAFSKFN
+333 MRRLKTAKEAFSKFN
-348 DNSSSEIDLT
+348 SNNADNTIDLT
-358 YRIPILIHDELGFI
+358 YRIPNIRNDELGFI
-372 FEETNKFVNS
+372 FNETNKFVNS
-382 QNLLLIEID
+382 QNLLLLEID
-391 KAEAALK
+391 KAETALK
-398 EIGESLASNSV
+398 EVGETLAANSI
-409 QSASAVAQIV
+409 QSASAVAEIV
-419 SHIHDVKNSVTE
+419 SHIHSVKDSVAE
-431 QHEALTKIN
+431 QNTALTKIN
-440 RILKINSEGV
+440 KILKINSEGV
-450 NNLDQLI
+450 SNLDQLI
-457 ENQSTGIVE
+457 ENQSAGIVE

-492 HQLINITKEGKKNQD
+492 HQLINITREGKKNQD

-576 KAIKAELESI
+576 KAIKGELEDI
-586 TKIIQNVVKTSA
+586 TKIIQNVVKTST

-657 NNFKMMEDASENLDN
+657 NNFKMMEDASSNLDN
-672 ATNIVKSRMDEMT
+672 ATNTVKSRMDEMT

-692 ISSQNVSDM
+692 ISSQNVSEM
-701 ASKTR
+701 ASKTS
-706 ENISTMEDLLNKFKL
+706 ENINILEDLLNKFKL

>member
-1 MIYFLTLFSTQK
+1 M
-13 HFLCYT
+13 
-19 RILEFKFKKE
+19 E
-29 CNIMGKQKTLYSGIL
+29 KQKTLYSGIL
-44 LPILTSAILGVLFLA
+44 VPILTSAILGILLLA
-59 LILKIEIPKTLIKDD
+59 AILKVEIPKTLIKDD
-74 FRTLEKKVTI
+74 FKTLEKKVKI
-84 LTDNVKTEK
+84 LTDNVQTEK
-93 ESFRILLS
+93 ESFKTLLS
-101 YFQKDAAVIP
+101 YLQKDAAVIP
-111 NELFNLWLSE
+111 NELLNLWLSE
-121 SIKTFNLTKMAI
+121 SIKTFNLTKIAI
-133 LDKNHEIIFTSD
+133 LNTNSEIIFTSD
-145 KTVDFSSKI
+145 KTINFSSKI
-154 ERNIIQRASL
+154 EKNIIQRASE
-164 QPTIALTSNNG
+164 QPTIALTSNNN
-175 QLVLIGTSYITI
+175 QLVLIGSGYITI
-187 NEDEEAILIV
+187 NEDEKAILVV
-197 ERELFNDTYLANI
+197 ERELFNDTYLTNI
-210 SSTMDCVLNILIDDI
+210 SNTMDCVLNILIDDV

-234 AVVGTSLKNNAA
+234 SVVGTSLKNNAA
-246 YNDIANS
+246 YNDISNS

-277 RLMTDNPDDRIL
+277 RLVTDNPDDRIL
-289 LFLGNPVGNI
+289 LFLGNPVGSI
-299 NKVAMEILGTGMP
+299 DEVAANILGTGMP
-312 INVFML
+312 INVLML
-318 ILIAICSIWGISHSV
+318 ILITICSIWGISHSV
-333 MKRLKTAKTAFSKFN
+333 MRRLKTAKEAFSKFN
-348 DNSSSEIDLT
+348 SNNADNTIDLT
-358 YRIPILIHDELGFI
+358 YRIPIIRNDELGFI
-372 FEETNKFVNS
+372 FNETNKFVNS
-382 QNLLLIEID
+382 QNLLLVEID
-391 KAEAALK
+391 KAETALK
-398 EIGESLASNSV
+398 EVGETLAANSV
-409 QSASAVAQIV
+409 QSASAVAEIV
-419 SHIHDVKNSVTE
+419 SHIHSVKDSVAE
-431 QHEALTKIN
+431 QNTALTKIN
-440 RILKINSEGV
+440 KILKINSEGV
-450 NNLDQLI
+450 SNLDQLI
-457 ENQSTGIVE
+457 ENQSAGIVE

-485 SKMAEEY
+485 NKMAEEY
-492 HQLINITKEGKKNQD
+492 HQLINITREGKKNQD

-576 KAIKAELESI
+576 KAIKGELEDI
-586 TKIIQNVVKTSA
+586 TKIIQNVVKTST

-657 NNFKMMEDASENLDN
+657 NNFKMMEDASSNLDN
-672 ATNIVKSRMDEMT
+672 ATNTVKSRMDEMT

-692 ISSQNVSDM
+692 ISSQNVSEM
-701 ASKTR
+701 ASKTS
-706 ENISTMEDLLNKFKL
+706 ENINILEDLLNKFKL

>member
-1 MIYFLTLFSTQK
+1 M
-13 HFLCYT
+13 
-19 RILEFKFKKE
+19 E
-29 CNIMGKQKTLYSGIL
+29 KQKTLYSGIL
-44 LPILTSAILGVLFLA
+44 VPILTSAILGILLLA
-59 LILKIEIPKTLIKDD
+59 AILKVEIPKTLIKDD
-74 FRTLEKKVTI
+74 FKTLEKKVKI
-84 LTDNVKTEK
+84 LTDNVQTEK
-93 ESFRILLS
+93 ESFKTLLG
-101 YFQKDAAVIP
+101 YLQKDAAVIP
-111 NELFNLWLSE
+111 NELLNLWLSE
-121 SIKTFNLTKMAI
+121 SIKTFNLTKIAI
-133 LDKNHEIIFTSD
+133 LNTNSEIIFTSD
-145 KTVDFSSKI
+145 KTVNFSSKI
-154 ERNIIQRASL
+154 EKNIIQRASE
-164 QPTIALTSNNG
+164 QPTIALTSNNN
-175 QLVLIGTSYITI
+175 QLVLIGSGYITI
-187 NEDEEAILIV
+187 NEDEKAILVV
-197 ERELFNDTYLANI
+197 ERELFNDTYLINI
-210 SSTMDCVLNILIDDI
+210 SNTMDCVLNILIDDV

-234 AVVGTSLKNNAA
+234 SVVGTSLKNNAA
-246 YNDIANS
+246 YNDISNS

-277 RLMTDNPDDRIL
+277 RLVTDNPDDRIL
-289 LFLGNPVGNI
+289 LFLGNPVGSI
-299 NKVAMEILGTGMP
+299 DEVAANILGTGMP
-312 INVFML
+312 INVLML
-318 ILIAICSIWGISHSV
+318 ILITICSIWGISHSV
-333 MKRLKTAKTAFSKFN
+333 MKRLKTAKEAFSKFN
-348 DNSSSEIDLT
+348 SNNADNTIDLT
-358 YRIPILIHDELGFI
+358 YRIPIIRNDELGFI
-372 FEETNKFVNS
+372 FNETNKFVNS
-382 QNLLLIEID
+382 QNLLLVEID
-391 KAEAALK
+391 KAETALK
-398 EIGESLASNSV
+398 EVGETLAANSI
-409 QSASAVAQIV
+409 QSASAVAEIV
-419 SHIHDVKNSVTE
+419 SHIHSVKDSVAE
-431 QHEALTKIN
+431 QNTALTKIN
-440 RILKINSEGV
+440 KILKINSEGV
-450 NNLDQLI
+450 SNLDQLI
-457 ENQSTGIVE
+457 ENQSAGIVE

-492 HQLINITKEGKKNQD
+492 HQLINITREGKKNQD

-576 KAIKAELESI
+576 KAIKGELEDI
-586 TKIIQNVVKTSA
+586 TKIIQNVVKTST

-657 NNFKMMEDASENLDN
+657 NNFKMMEDASSNLDN
-672 ATNIVKSRMDEMT
+672 ATNTVKSRMDEMT

-692 ISSQNVSDM
+692 ISSQNVSEM
-701 ASKTR
+701 ASKTS
-706 ENISTMEDLLNKFKL
+706 ENINILEDLLNKFKL

>member
-1 MIYFLTLFSTQK
+1 M
-13 HFLCYT
+13 
-19 RILEFKFKKE
+19 E
-29 CNIMGKQKTLYSGIL
+29 KQKTLYSGIL
-44 LPILTSAILGVLFLA
+44 VPILTSAILGILLLA
-59 LILKIEIPKTLIKDD
+59 AILKVEIPKPLIKDD
-74 FRTLEKKVTI
+74 FKTLEKKVKI
-84 LTDNVKTEK
+84 LTDNVQTEK
-93 ESFRILLS
+93 ESFKTLLS
-101 YFQKDAAVIP
+101 YLQKDATVIP
-111 NELFNLWLSE
+111 NELLNLWLSE
-121 SIKTFNLTKMAI
+121 SIKTFNLTKIAI
-133 LDKNHEIIFTSD
+133 LNTNSEIIFTSD
-145 KTVDFSSKI
+145 KTINFSSKI
-154 ERNIIQRASL
+154 EKNIIQRASE
-164 QPTIALTSNNG
+164 QPTIALTSNNN
-175 QLVLIGTSYITI
+175 QLVLIGSGYITI
-187 NEDEEAILIV
+187 NEDEKAILVV
-197 ERELFNDTYLANI
+197 ERELFNDTYLTNI
-210 SSTMDCVLNILIDDI
+210 SNTMDCVLNILIDDV

-234 AVVGTSLKNNAA
+234 SVVGTSLKNNAA
-246 YNDIANS
+246 YNDISNS

-277 RLMTDNPDDRIL
+277 RLVTDNPDDRIL
-289 LFLGNPVGNI
+289 LFLGNPVGSI
-299 NKVAMEILGTGMP
+299 DEVAANILGTGMP
-312 INVFML
+312 INVLML
-318 ILIAICSIWGISHSV
+318 ILITICSIWGISHSV
-333 MKRLKTAKTAFSKFN
+333 MKRLKTAKEAFSKFN
-348 DNSSSEIDLT
+348 SNNADNTIDLT
-358 YRIPILIHDELGFI
+358 YRIPIIRNDELGFI
-372 FEETNKFVNS
+372 FNETNKFVNS
-382 QNLLLIEID
+382 QNLLLVEID
-391 KAEAALK
+391 KAETALK
-398 EIGESLASNSV
+398 EVGETLAANSI
-409 QSASAVAQIV
+409 QSASAVAEIV
-419 SHIHDVKNSVTE
+419 SHIHSVKDSVAE
-431 QHEALTKIN
+431 QNTALTKIN
-440 RILKINSEGV
+440 KILKINSEGV
-450 NNLDQLI
+450 SNLDQLI
-457 ENQSTGIVE
+457 ENQSAGIVE

-485 SKMAEEY
+485 NKMAEEY
-492 HQLINITKEGKKNQD
+492 HQLINITREGKKNQD

-576 KAIKAELESI
+576 KAIKGELEDI
-586 TKIIQNVVKTSA
+586 TKIIQNVVKTST

-657 NNFKMMEDASENLDN
+657 NNFKMMEDASSNLDN
-672 ATNIVKSRMDEMT
+672 ATNTVKSRMDEMT

-692 ISSQNVSDM
+692 ISSQNVSEM
-701 ASKTR
+701 ASKTS
-706 ENISTMEDLLNKFKL
+706 ENINILEDLLNKFKL

>member
-1 MIYFLTLFSTQK
+1 M
-13 HFLCYT
+13 
-19 RILEFKFKKE
+19 E
-29 CNIMGKQKTLYSGIL
+29 KQKTLYSGIL
-44 LPILTSAILGVLFLA
+44 VPILTSAILGILLLA
-59 LILKIEIPKTLIKDD
+59 AILKVEIPKTLIKDD
-74 FRTLEKKVTI
+74 FKTLEKKVKI
-84 LTDNVKTEK
+84 LTDNVQTEK
-93 ESFRILLS
+93 ESFKTLLS
-101 YFQKDAAVIP
+101 YLQKDAAVIP
-111 NELFNLWLSE
+111 NELLNLWLSE
-121 SIKTFNLTKMAI
+121 SIKTFNLTKIAI
-133 LDKNHEIIFTSD
+133 LNTNSEIIFTSD
-145 KTVDFSSKI
+145 KTINFSSKI
-154 ERNIIQRASL
+154 EKNIIQRASE
-164 QPTIALTSNNG
+164 QPTIALTSNNN
-175 QLVLIGTSYITI
+175 QLVLIGSGYITI
-187 NEDEEAILIV
+187 NEDEKAILVV
-197 ERELFNDTYLANI
+197 ERELFNDTYLTNI
-210 SSTMDCVLNILIDDI
+210 SNTMDCVLNILIDDV

-234 AVVGTSLKNNAA
+234 SVVGTSLKNNAA
-246 YNDIANS
+246 YNDISNS

-277 RLMTDNPDDRIL
+277 RLVTDNPDDRIL
-289 LFLGNPVGNI
+289 LFLGNPVGSI
-299 NKVAMEILGTGMP
+299 DEVAANILGTGMP
-312 INVFML
+312 INVLML
-318 ILIAICSIWGISHSV
+318 ILITICSIWGISHSV
-333 MKRLKTAKTAFSKFN
+333 MRRLKTAKEAFSKFN
-348 DNSSSEIDLT
+348 SNNADNTIDLT
-358 YRIPILIHDELGFI
+358 YRIPIIRNDELGFI
-372 FEETNKFVNS
+372 FNETNKFVNS
-382 QNLLLIEID
+382 QNLLLVEID
-391 KAEAALK
+391 KAETALK
-398 EIGESLASNSV
+398 EVGETLAANSI
-409 QSASAVAQIV
+409 QSASAVAEIV
-419 SHIHDVKNSVTE
+419 SHIHSVKDSVAE
-431 QHEALTKIN
+431 QNTALTKIN
-440 RILKINSEGV
+440 KILKINSEGV
-450 NNLDQLI
+450 SNLDQLI
-457 ENQSTGIVE
+457 ENQSAGIVE

-485 SKMAEEY
+485 NKMAEEY
-492 HQLINITKEGKKNQD
+492 HQLINITREGKKNQD

-576 KAIKAELESI
+576 KAIKGELEDI
-586 TKIIQNVVKTSA
+586 TKIIQNVVKTST

-657 NNFKMMEDASENLDN
+657 NNFKMMEDASSNLDN
-672 ATNIVKSRMDEMT
+672 ATNTVKSRMDEMT

-692 ISSQNVSDM
+692 ISSQNVSEM
-701 ASKTR
+701 ASKTS
-706 ENISTMEDLLNKFKL
+706 ENINILEDLLNKFKL

>member
-1 MIYFLTLFSTQK
+1 M
-13 HFLCYT
+13 
-19 RILEFKFKKE
+19 E
-29 CNIMGKQKTLYSGIL
+29 KQKTLYSGIL
-44 LPILTSAILGVLFLA
+44 VPILTSAILGILLLA
-59 LILKIEIPKTLIKDD
+59 AILKVEIPKTLIKDD
-74 FRTLEKKVTI
+74 FKTLEKKVKI
-84 LTDNVKTEK
+84 LTDNVQTEK
-93 ESFRILLS
+93 ESFKTLLS
-101 YFQKDAAVIP
+101 YLQKDATVIP
-111 NELFNLWLSE
+111 NELLNLWLSE
-121 SIKTFNLTKMAI
+121 SIKTFNLTKIAI
-133 LDKNHEIIFTSD
+133 LNTNSEIIFTSD
-145 KTVDFSSKI
+145 KTINFSSKI
-154 ERNIIQRASL
+154 EKNIIQRASE
-164 QPTIALTSNNG
+164 QPTIALTSNNN
-175 QLVLIGTSYITI
+175 QLVLIGSGYITI
-187 NEDEEAILIV
+187 NEDEKAILVV
-197 ERELFNDTYLANI
+197 ERELFNDTYLTNI
-210 SSTMDCVLNILIDDI
+210 SNTMDCVLNILIDDV

-234 AVVGTSLKNNAA
+234 SVVGTSLKNNAA
-246 YNDIANS
+246 YNDISNS

-277 RLMTDNPDDRIL
+277 RLVTDNPDDRIL
-289 LFLGNPVGNI
+289 LFLGNPVGSI
-299 NKVAMEILGTGMP
+299 DEVAANILGTGMP
-312 INVFML
+312 INVLML
-318 ILIAICSIWGISHSV
+318 ILITICSIWGISHSV
-333 MKRLKTAKTAFSKFN
+333 MKRLKTAKEAFSKFN
-348 DNSSSEIDLT
+348 SNNADNTIDLT
-358 YRIPILIHDELGFI
+358 YRIPIIRNDELGFI
-372 FEETNKFVNS
+372 FNETNKFVNS

-391 KAEAALK
+391 KAETALK
-398 EIGESLASNSV
+398 EVGETLAANSV
-409 QSASAVAQIV
+409 QSASAVAEIV
-419 SHIHDVKNSVTE
+419 SHIHSVKDSVAE
-431 QHEALTKIN
+431 QNTALTKIN
-440 RILKINSEGV
+440 KILKINSEGV
-450 NNLDQLI
+450 SNLDQLI
-457 ENQSTGIVE
+457 ENQSAGIVE

-485 SKMAEEY
+485 NKMAEEY
-492 HQLINITKEGKKNQD
+492 HQLINITREGKKNQD

-576 KAIKAELESI
+576 KAIKGELEDI
-586 TKIIQNVVKTSA
+586 TKIIQNVVKTST

-657 NNFKMMEDASENLDN
+657 NNFKMMEDASSNLDN
-672 ATNIVKSRMDEMT
+672 ATNTVKSRMDEMT
-685 VGAGEIE
+685 VGAEEIE
-692 ISSQNVSDM
+692 ISSQNVSEM
-701 ASKTR
+701 ASKTS
-706 ENISTMEDLLNKFKL
+706 ENINILEDLLNKFKL

>member
-1 MIYFLTLFSTQK
+1 M
-13 HFLCYT
+13 
-19 RILEFKFKKE
+19 E
-29 CNIMGKQKTLYSGIL
+29 KQKTLYSGIL
-44 LPILTSAILGVLFLA
+44 VPILTSAILGILLLA
-59 LILKIEIPKTLIKDD
+59 AILKVEIPKTLIKDD
-74 FRTLEKKVTI
+74 FKTLEKKVKI
-84 LTDNVKTEK
+84 LTDNVQTEK
-93 ESFRILLS
+93 ESFKTLLS
-101 YFQKDAAVIP
+101 YLQKDAAVIP
-111 NELFNLWLSE
+111 NELLNLWLSE
-121 SIKTFNLTKMAI
+121 SIKTFNLTKIAI
-133 LDKNHEIIFTSD
+133 LNTNSEIIFTSD
-145 KTVDFSSKI
+145 KTVNFSSKI
-154 ERNIIQRASL
+154 EKNIIQRASE
-164 QPTIALTSNNG
+164 QPTIALTSNNN
-175 QLVLIGTSYITI
+175 QLVLIGSGYITI
-187 NEDEEAILIV
+187 NEDEKAILVV
-197 ERELFNDTYLANI
+197 ERELFNDTYLTNI
-210 SSTMDCVLNILIDDI
+210 SNTMDCVLNILIDDV

-234 AVVGTSLKNNAA
+234 SVVGTSLKNNAA
-246 YNDIANS
+246 YNDISNS

-277 RLMTDNPDDRIL
+277 RLVTDNPDDRIL
-289 LFLGNPVGNI
+289 LFLGNPVGSI
-299 NKVAMEILGTGMP
+299 DEVAANILGTGMP
-312 INVFML
+312 INVLML
-318 ILIAICSIWGISHSV
+318 ILITICSIWGISHSV
-333 MKRLKTAKTAFSKFN
+333 MRRLKTAKEAFSKFN
-348 DNSSSEIDLT
+348 SNNADNTIDLT
-358 YRIPILIHDELGFI
+358 YRIPIIRNDELGFI
-372 FEETNKFVNS
+372 FNETNKFVNS
-382 QNLLLIEID
+382 QNLLLVEID
-391 KAEAALK
+391 KAETALK
-398 EIGESLASNSV
+398 EVGETLAANSI
-409 QSASAVAQIV
+409 QSASAVAEIV
-419 SHIHDVKNSVTE
+419 SHIHSVKDSVAE
-431 QHEALTKIN
+431 QNTALTKIN
-440 RILKINSEGV
+440 KILKINSEGV
-450 NNLDQLI
+450 SNLDQLI
-457 ENQSTGIVE
+457 ENQSAGIVE

-485 SKMAEEY
+485 NKMAEEY
-492 HQLINITKEGKKNQD
+492 HQLINITREGKKNQD

-576 KAIKAELESI
+576 KAIKGELEDI
-586 TKIIQNVVKTSA
+586 TKIIQNVVKTST

-657 NNFKMMEDASENLDN
+657 NNFKMMEDASSNLDN
-672 ATNIVKSRMDEMT
+672 ATNTVKSRMDEMT

-692 ISSQNVSDM
+692 ISSQNVSEM
-701 ASKTR
+701 ASKTS
-706 ENISTMEDLLNKFKL
+706 ENINILEDLLNKFKL

>member
-1 MIYFLTLFSTQK
+1 M
-13 HFLCYT
+13 
-19 RILEFKFKKE
+19 E
-29 CNIMGKQKTLYSGIL
+29 KQKTLYSGIL
-44 LPILTSAILGVLFLA
+44 VPILTSAILGILLLA
-59 LILKIEIPKTLIKDD
+59 AILKVEIPKTLIKDD
-74 FRTLEKKVTI
+74 FKTLEKRVKI
-84 LTDNVKTEK
+84 LTDNVQTEK
-93 ESFRILLS
+93 ESFKVLLS
-101 YFQKDAAVIP
+101 YLQKDATVIP
-111 NELFNLWLSE
+111 NELLNLWLSE
-121 SIKTFNLTKMAI
+121 SIKTFNLTKIAI
-133 LDKNHEIIFTSD
+133 LNTNSEIIFTSD
-145 KTVDFSSKI
+145 KTINFSSKI
-154 ERNIIQRASL
+154 EKNIIQRASE
-164 QPTIALTSNNG
+164 QPTIALTSNNN
-175 QLVLIGTSYITI
+175 QLVLIGSGYITI
-187 NEDEEAILIV
+187 NEDEKAILVV
-197 ERELFNDTYLANI
+197 ERELFNDTYLTNI
-210 SSTMDCVLNILIDDI
+210 SNTMDCVLNILIDDV

-234 AVVGTSLKNNAA
+234 SVVGTSLKNNAA
-246 YNDIANS
+246 YNDISNS

-277 RLMTDNPDDRIL
+277 RLVTDNPDDRIL
-289 LFLGNPVGNI
+289 LFLGNPVGSI
-299 NKVAMEILGTGMP
+299 DEVAANILGTGMP
-312 INVFML
+312 INVLML
-318 ILIAICSIWGISHSV
+318 ILITICSIWGISHSV
-333 MKRLKTAKTAFSKFN
+333 MKRLKTAKEAFSKFN
-348 DNSSSEIDLT
+348 SNNADNTIDLT
-358 YRIPILIHDELGFI
+358 YRIPIIRNDELGFI
-372 FEETNKFVNS
+372 FNETNKFVNS
-382 QNLLLIEID
+382 QNLLLVEID
-391 KAEAALK
+391 KAETALK
-398 EIGESLASNSV
+398 EVGETLAANSI
-409 QSASAVAQIV
+409 QSASAVAEIV
-419 SHIHDVKNSVTE
+419 SHIHSVKDSVAE
-431 QHEALTKIN
+431 QNTALTKIN
-440 RILKINSEGV
+440 KILKINSEGV
-450 NNLDQLI
+450 SNLDQLI
-457 ENQSTGIVE
+457 ENQSAGIVE

-485 SKMAEEY
+485 NKMAEEY
-492 HQLINITKEGKKNQD
+492 HQLINITREGKKNQD

-576 KAIKAELESI
+576 KAIKGELEDI
-586 TKIIQNVVKTSA
+586 TKIIQNVVKTST

-657 NNFKMMEDASENLDN
+657 NNFKMMEDASSNLDN
-672 ATNIVKSRMDEMT
+672 ATNTVKSRMDEMT

-692 ISSQNVSDM
+692 ISSQNVSEM
-701 ASKTR
+701 ASKTS
-706 ENISTMEDLLNKFKL
+706 ENINILEDLLNKFKL